1 MSFLI
6 RKTLPILLFFRF
18 CFFLRMGYFINTQF
32 SDTVLFHIF
41 YHNTQTVCF
50 DFLTVFGEVT
60 QHQQYITGNGIH
72 FLADE
77 LASDHFVQIFQT
89 GAAVHHEFILF
100 DNFDQ
105 EGRESMST
113 VHNFPGGIHPHEGR
127 GGKAATAGL
136 SIVEAPQP
144 SRVAIPLQQHI
155 GAPCKPLVTKGDAV
169 KTGQM
174 IGEPVGAM
182 SAAVHASI
190 SGHVV
195 DCQPCILANGTQQ
208 MCVIIDN
215 DFKDEWVPLTPV
227 ANPESMT
234 VQELSDLARRM
245 GIVGLGGATFP
256 TAVKLN
262 IPAGKKVDTLV
273 LNGAECE
280 PYLSADH
287 RLMLEHADQII
298 SGARIIQKV
307 LGIERVMIGIEDNKP
322 DAVEAM
328 RKACEKYAEFSVTA
342 LKTKYPQGGEKQLVY
357 ALTGRTVKM
366 GGLPLDVGAVVCNVG
381 TCHALCRAAYE
392 GRPIVDRVV
401 TVGGCVQNPA
411 NYLVRIGTPVEWL
424 LDTSKGLL
432 PETKMLIYGGPM
444 MGMAI
449 SREDI
454 PVTKGCSGIVALDKL
469 GALADESPCI
479 RCARCMNACPMHLA
493 PAAIDRA
500 VRKDLFEAAEKLNAL
515 NCIECGACTFSC
527 PAKRNLTQSC
537 RVAKRVITQRR
548 KEAAA
553 KKGAH

>member
-1 MSFLI
+1 
-6 RKTLPILLFFRF
+6 
-18 CFFLRMGYFINTQF
+18 
-32 SDTVLFHIF
+32 
-41 YHNTQTVCF
+41 
-50 DFLTVFGEVT
+50 
-60 QHQQYITGNGIH
+60 
-72 FLADE
+72 
-77 LASDHFVQIFQT
+77 
-89 GAAVHHEFILF
+89 
-100 DNFDQ
+100 
-105 EGRESMST
+105 MST

-392 GRPIVDRVV
+392 GRPIVGP
-401 TVGGCVQNPA
+401 GG
-411 NYLVRIGTPVEWL
+411 
-424 LDTSKGLL
+424 
-432 PETKMLIYGGPM
+432 YGGRLRTKSRQLSGAHRHAG
-444 MGMAI
+444 GMAAGYLQG
-449 SREDI
+449 
-454 PVTKGCSGIVALDKL
+454 PVAGNQD
-469 GALADESPCI
+469 AD
-479 RCARCMNACPMHLA
+479 L
-493 PAAIDRA
+493 
-500 VRKDLFEAAEKLNAL
+500 
-515 NCIECGACTFSC
+515 
-527 PAKRNLTQSC
+527 
-537 RVAKRVITQRR
+537 RR
-548 KEAAA
+548 PHD
-553 KKGAH
+553 GHGHQP

>member
-1 MSFLI
+1 MCYTNVW
-6 RKTLPILLFFRF
+6 RNRTGKT
-18 CFFLRMGYFINTQF
+18 
-32 SDTVLFHIF
+32 V
-41 YHNTQTVCF
+41 
-50 DFLTVFGEVT
+50 
-60 QHQQYITGNGIH
+60 
-72 FLADE
+72 
-77 LASDHFVQIFQT
+77 
-89 GAAVHHEFILF
+89 
-100 DNFDQ
+100 Q

-113 VHNFPGGIHPHEGR
+113 VHSFPGGIHPHEGR

-155 GAPCKPLVTKGDAV
+155 GAPCKPLVTKGDIV

-174 IGEPVGAM
+174 IGEPVGVM

-190 SGHVV
+190 SGQVV

-262 IPAGKKVDTLV
+262 VPAGKKVDTLV

-287 RLMLEHADQII
+287 RLMLEHAEQII

-307 LGIERVMIGIEDNKP
+307 LGIERVMIGIENNKP

-328 RKACEKYAEFSVTA
+328 RKACEKYSEFSVTA

-357 ALTGRTVKM
+357 ALTGRKVPM
-366 GGLPLDVGAVVCNVG
+366 GGLPLDRGVVVCNVG
-381 TCHALCRAAYE
+381 TCYALYRATYE
-392 GRPIVDRVV
+392 GRPLIDRVV
-401 TVGGCVQNPA
+401 TVGGCVKKPA
-411 NYLVRIGTPVEWL
+411 NYLVRIGAPVEWL
-424 LDTSKGLL
+424 IDTSEGL
-432 PETKMLIYGGPM
+432 EDNAKMLIYGGPM
-444 MGMAI
+444 MGMPI

-454 PVTKGCSGIVALDKL
+454 PITKGCSGILALEKMTVL
-469 GALADESPCI
+469 NQELSCI
-479 RCARCMNACPMHLA
+479 RCGRCVAACPMKLM
-493 PAAIDRA
+493 PAAIDRF
-500 VRKDLFEAAEKLNAL
+500 VRKDLFDEAEKLNVL
-515 NCIECGACTFSC
+515 NCIECGSCSWACPSR
-527 PAKRNLTQSC
+527 RNIAQSC
-537 RVAKRVITQRR
+537 RVAKRIITQRR

-553 KKGAH
+553 KKGVQ